1 MEIFENFTLPFSQ
14 NSSSIL
20 LAVII
25 ETVFF
30 IRLSIEQKWKI
41 LKWKI
46 LEIHSIFF
54 KYHFGSDNQPKPM

>member
-1 MEIFENFTLPFSQ
+1 MEIFEIFTLPFSQ
-14 NSSSIL
+14 NSSGIL

-30 IRLSIEQKWKI
+30 IWLIIEQKWNI
-41 LKWKI
+41 LKWKFS
-46 LEIHSIFF
+46 EFSQYFS